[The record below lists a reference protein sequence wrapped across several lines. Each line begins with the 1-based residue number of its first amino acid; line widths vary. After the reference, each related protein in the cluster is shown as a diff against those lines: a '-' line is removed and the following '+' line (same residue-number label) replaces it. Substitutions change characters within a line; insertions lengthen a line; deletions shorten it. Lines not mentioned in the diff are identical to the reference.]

1 MIDLDASAYSSE
13 AELLDRFTTWRAL
26 ETLDNSPSYE
36 KGELYSR
43 FYDTPAQ
50 TMQGVL
56 LKLKLADAVGEL
68 DGSYLAKKA
77 LQDLQRLIG
86 Q

>member
-1 MIDLDASAYSSE
+1 MIDMDVSSYSSE
-13 AELLDRFTTWRAL
+13 AELLDRFKAWQAL
-26 ETLDNSPSYE
+26 ETLDSSPNYE

-56 LKLKLADAVGEL
+56 LKLKLADALNEL

-77 LQDLQRLIG
+77 LQDLERLLG
-86 Q
+86 